1 MAARLSVL
9 PGRRTRHLR
18 AALQTLVHAD
28 PAVTRSELEER
39 FLALVRDAG
48 LPEPEVNA
56 EVGPYEI
63 DFLWRAQRLAVELDG
78 WSFHSDRAAFE
89 DDRRRDADLVA
100 RGFRVIRI
108 TWRELENNA
117 VAVPARIAAAL
128 AASRP

>member
-1 MAARLSVL
+1 VLRRLLESE
-9 PGRRTRHLR
+9 
-18 AALQTLVHAD
+18 
-28 PAVTRSELEER
+28 PAFTRSELEER